1 MTIYIPS
8 RRHRFPQS
16 PTNLQLQTLT
26 HTHTHTRQTHTKFL
40 IDVGNDDESDEAGGS
55 DDDDDGSDGTDGEDD
70 IESGRRRGRRRRR
83 CAGHT
88 HKSWTMTHTRRAE
101 GWAGSCRRNLHPRK
115 THNKHEQAH
124 SKRKEKK
131 KKDLKTSLTSTN
143 EEGNER
149 QPLLSKNNE
158 QEKEKDEEEG
168 KKSSSGRFPKT
179 CKTIGAFSALTMT
192 AAVCFVGYQVYPVVS
207 DDLSLGNI
215 AQHLKSYLL
224 VDLPNGNLKPV
235 LPDESDSLP
244 IDSDGNFILPG
255 GKNQTL
261 SRPRFSLRSSTKNL
275 SLFSHLANLLLLSLR
290 KMPKQTKIQTR
301 IF

>member
-1 MTIYIPS
+1 M
-8 RRHRFPQS
+8 
-16 PTNLQLQTLT
+16 
-26 HTHTHTRQTHTKFL
+26 
-40 IDVGNDDESDEAGGS
+40 
-55 DDDDDGSDGTDGEDD
+55 
-70 IESGRRRGRRRRR
+70 
-83 CAGHT
+83 
-88 HKSWTMTHTRRAE
+88 
-101 GWAGSCRRNLHPRK
+101 
-115 THNKHEQAH
+115 
-124 SKRKEKK
+124 
-131 KKDLKTSLTSTN
+131 KTSLTSTN

-235 LPDESDSLP
+235 LPDESDLLP
-244 IDSDGNFILPG
+244 IDSDGTSSYRVERT
-255 GKNQTL
+255 KQHR
-261 SRPRFSLRSSTKNL
+261 RPRFLRFPRRILKIL
-275 SLFSHLANLLLLSLR
+275 RHLANLLLLSLR

>member
-1 MTIYIPS
+1 MS
-8 RRHRFPQS
+8 S
-16 PTNLQLQTLT
+16 KSSSKKKKNKDE
-26 HTHTHTRQTHTKFL
+26 RQEL
-40 IDVGNDDESDEAGGS
+40 
-55 DDDDDGSDGTDGEDD
+55 
-70 IESGRRRGRRRRR
+70 
-83 CAGHT
+83 
-88 HKSWTMTHTRRAE
+88 
-101 GWAGSCRRNLHPRK
+101 
-115 THNKHEQAH
+115 
-124 SKRKEKK
+124 KRKEKK

-143 EEGNER
+143 EEGNE

-168 KKSSSGRFPKT
+168 KKSSSARFPKT

-235 LPDESDSLP
+235 LPDESDLLP

-255 GKNQTL
+255 GKNQTASSSTL
-261 SRPRFSLRSSTKNL
+261 PSVSTKNTKDASSSSKSS
-275 SLFSHLANLLLLSLR
+275 SLESEDAEAGRRHTPGL
-290 KMPKQTKIQTR
+290 
-301 IF
+301 